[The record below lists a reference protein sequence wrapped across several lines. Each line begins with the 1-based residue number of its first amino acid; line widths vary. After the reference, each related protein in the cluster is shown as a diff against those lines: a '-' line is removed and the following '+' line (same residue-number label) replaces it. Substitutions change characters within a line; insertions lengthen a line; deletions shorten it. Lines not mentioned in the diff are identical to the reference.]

1 VISANVT
8 RTHSEARDSDKQEAR
23 HVTAHHLET
32 DESTSR
38 TVTLLRVL
46 NSIGRLS
53 STSTSERAM
62 AEFVT
67 TSVVD
72 VVGGDGCAVFF
83 YQPET
88 ERLQVRAALGFNSD
102 RISEIFLSIGEG
114 IVGTAAAER
123 KTIAAPDARSHP
135 SYVPTPASG
144 EEKFQSQIS
153 TPMVTADTN
162 ELVGVL
168 SLFSIERLGFD
179 DETVEFLEAIA
190 RETAHAVIAARIRTA
205 SEERLRK
212 KIAEL
217 NTLQRVSRMIASS
230 LDLDEVLRSIA
241 TASVEI
247 IDAEAAAVFR
257 LPPASPTESDDVT
270 LTLDYRVGEIRPLVD
285 ESSRTRLVMQVIRS
299 GAARITEMDYIG
311 GANPLFCMPLRSAR
325 GTMGALCIRLRTGVE
340 LSEDELGLL
349 QAFTDTASL
358 AIENAQLYEEAR
370 ASVRK
375 SSTLLQEMHHRVR
388 NNLQTVAAL
397 LSLQLRETA
406 SEETSAALREA
417 VSRVQSIAAV
427 HDLLS
432 DERRLA
438 GATIDAIAR
447 LVVDQASMTFIHP
460 PLRVTFDVEPSPIV
474 VSSRQATVLAL
485 LINELVANAVEHGFR
500 TRTKGR
506 ISIKATVKGQMCV
519 LDVENDGEPLP
530 PNFDIVER
538 QGLGMRIVERL
549 VSSDLDG
556 RFLMA
561 GTDTG
566 TRVRLSFPIAT
577 NDALNDLS
585 PTR

>member
-1 VISANVT
+1 
-8 RTHSEARDSDKQEAR
+8 
-23 HVTAHHLET
+23 
-32 DESTSR
+32 
-38 TVTLLRVL
+38 
-46 NSIGRLS
+46 
-53 STSTSERAM
+53 
-62 AEFVT
+62 
-67 TSVVD
+67 VVD
-72 VVGGDGCAVFF
+72 VIGGEGCVVFF
-83 YQPET
+83 RQPGT
-88 ERLQVRAALGFNSD
+88 DRLQIGASLGFNNE
-102 RISEIFLSIGEG
+102 RINEIYVPIGEG
-114 IVGTAAAER
+114 IVGTAASEQV
-123 KTIAAPDARSHP
+123 TIVAPDSTNRPNFAPISNLGDER
-135 SYVPTPASG
+135 
-144 EEKFQSQIS
+144 FQSQIA
-153 TPMVTADTN
+153 TPMIMAETN
-162 ELVGVL
+162 ELIGVL
-168 SLFSIERLGFD
+168 SLFSEHPRVFD

-190 RETAHAVIAARIRTA
+190 RESAHAIVAARMRTA
-205 SEERLRK
+205 SEEQLRK

-217 NTLQRVSRMIASS
+217 STLQRVSRVIASS

-257 LPPASPTESDDVT
+257 LPPVPVPDSDDLSLVM
-270 LTLDYRVGEIRPLVD
+270 DYRVGEIRPLVD

-299 GAARITEMDYIG
+299 GAARITELDYIG
-311 GANPLFCMPLRSAR
+311 GANLLFCMPLRSAR
-325 GTMGALCIRLRTGVE
+325 GTMGALCIRLRPGIE
-340 LSEDELGLL
+340 LAEDELGLL

-370 ASVRK
+370 ASVQT

-406 SEETSAALREA
+406 SDETAGALREA

-432 DERRLA
+432 DEGRLA

-447 LVVDQASMTFIHP
+447 LVVEQASMTFIQP
-460 PLRVTFDVEPSPIV
+460 PLHVTFEIEPSSLA

-500 TRTKGR
+500 NRTTGR
-506 ISIKATVKGQMCV
+506 VWIRATSNGRMCS

-530 PNFDIVER
+530 PTFDIAEA

-549 VSSDLDG
+549 VTSDLGG
-556 RFLMA
+556 RFIMA
-561 GTDTG
+561 GTDAG
-566 TRVRLSFPIAT
+566 TRVRLSFPIT
-577 NDALNDLS
+577 SNDALDDLS

>member
-1 VISANVT
+1 VASRSLDFA
-8 RTHSEARDSDKQEAR
+8 
-23 HVTAHHLET
+23 
-32 DESTSR
+32 STSSR
-38 TVTLLRVL
+38 TVTLLRTL

-53 STSTSERAM
+53 STAASEVAI

-72 VVGGDGCAVFF
+72 IVGGDGCAVFIN
-83 YQPET
+83 QPGT
-88 ERLQVRAALGFNSD
+88 DRLQVRAALGFATEK
-102 RISEIFLSIGEG
+102 IHGIQLSVGEG
-114 IVGTAAAER
+114 IVGKAASDRE
-123 KTIAAPDARSHP
+123 TILAPDAHHHP
-135 SYVPTPASG
+135 NFLAVPGSG
-144 EEKFQSQIS
+144 EERFRSELA
-153 TPMVTADTN
+153 TPMVTTDTN
-162 ELVGVL
+162 EMIGVL
-168 SLFSIERLGFD
+168 CLFSQKQRSFD

-190 RETAHAVIAARIRTA
+190 REAAHAIVAARMRSA
-205 SEERLRK
+205 SEEQLRK

-217 NTLQRVSRMIASS
+217 STLQRVSRMIASS

-257 LPPASPTESDDVT
+257 LPPSNVADSDEPSLVM
-270 LTLDYRVGEIRPLVD
+270 DYRVGEIRPLVD
-285 ESSRTRLVMQVIRS
+285 PSSRTRLVMQVIKS
-299 GAARITEMDYIG
+299 GAARITELDYIG
-311 GANPLFCMPLRSAR
+311 GSNLLFCMPLRSAR
-325 GTMGALCIRLRTGVE
+325 GTMGALCIRLRPGIE
-340 LSEDELGLL
+340 LAEDELGLL

-370 ASVRK
+370 ASVQK

-397 LSLQLRETA
+397 LSLQLRETQ
-406 SEETSAALREA
+406 STETTDALREA

-432 DERRLA
+432 DEGRLA
-438 GATIDAIAR
+438 GATVEAIAR
-447 LVVDQASMTFIHP
+447 LVVEQASMTFIHP
-460 PLRVTFDVEPSPIV
+460 PLRVTFTIEPSNLV

-500 TRTKGR
+500 GRTSGHIWIRAETKGH
-506 ISIKATVKGQMCV
+506 MCT

-530 PNFDIVER
+530 PTFDVSEAK
-538 QGLGMRIVERL
+538 GLGMRIVERL
-549 VSSDLDG
+549 VTSDLG
-556 RFLMA
+556 GQFVMA

-566 TRVRLSFPIAT
+566 TRVRLSFPITT
-577 NDALNDLS
+577 NDALSDLS

>member
-1 VISANVT
+1 VISANGT
-8 RTHSEARDSDKQEAR
+8 RSSRVVSASSRQDAQN
-23 HVTAHHLET
+23 VTAHHLET
-32 DESTSR
+32 AESTSR
-38 TVTLLRVL
+38 TVMLLRTL

-53 STSTSERAM
+53 SSSTSERAM

-67 TSVVD
+67 SSVVD
-72 VVGGDGCAVFF
+72 VVGGDGCALFF

-88 ERLQVRAALGFNSD
+88 RRLQVRAALGFDSE
-102 RISEIFLSIGEG
+102 RINEIFLSIGEG

-123 KTIAAPDARSHP
+123 KTVAAPDSSEHP
-135 SYVPTPASG
+135 AHVPVAASG
-144 EEKFQSQIS
+144 EEKFHSQIS

-168 SLFSIERLGFD
+168 SLFSIDRREFD
-179 DETVEFLEAIA
+179 EVTIEFLEAIA
-190 RETAHAVIAARIRTA
+190 REAAHAVIAARIRTA

-257 LPPASPTESDDVT
+257 LPPATPTESDDVP
-270 LTLDYRVGEIRPLVD
+270 LVLDYRVGEIRPLVD

-370 ASVRK
+370 ASVQK

-460 PLRVTFDVEPSPIV
+460 PLRVTFEVEPSPIV

-500 TRTKGR
+500 NRAQGKV
-506 ISIKATVKGQMCV
+506 SIRATMKGQMCV

-530 PNFDIVER
+530 PTFDVDEAR
-538 QGLGMRIVERL
+538 GLGMRIVERL

-561 GTDTG
+561 GTDSG
-566 TRVRLSFPIAT
+566 TRVRLSFPIAR
-577 NDALNDLS
+577 NDALSDLS

>member
-1 VISANVT
+1 MNGT
-8 RTHSEARDSDKQEAR
+8 RIA
-23 HVTAHHLET
+23 TAPGFGNERLPFVQ
-32 DESTSR
+32 DGSFDAALFSSR
-38 TVTLLRVL
+38 TVTLLRTL

-53 STSTSERAM
+53 SSSASERAI

-67 TSVVD
+67 SSVVD
-72 VVGGDGCAVFF
+72 VIGGDGCAVFLL
-83 YQPET
+83 QPGT
-88 ERLQVRAALGFNSD
+88 DRLQIGAALGFNVE
-102 RISEIFLSIGEG
+102 RINDIHLALGEG
-114 IVGTAAAER
+114 IVGTAGR
-123 KTIAAPDARSHP
+123 DRTTIAAPDAATHP
-135 SYVPTPASG
+135 NHVYIPNSG
-144 EEKFQSQIS
+144 GDQFHSQIA
-153 TPMVTADTN
+153 TPMVMADTN
-162 ELVGVL
+162 ELIGVL
-168 SLFSIERLGFD
+168 SLFSVERRVFD

-190 RETAHAVIAARIRTA
+190 RESAHAIVATRMRTA
-205 SEERLRK
+205 SEEQLRK
-212 KIAEL
+212 KVAEL
-217 NTLQRVSRMIASS
+217 STLQRVSRVIASS

-257 LPPASPTESDDVT
+257 LPTVAAPESDDLSLVM
-270 LTLDYRVGEIRPLVD
+270 DYRVGEIRPLVD

-299 GAARITEMDYIG
+299 GAARITELDYIG
-311 GANPLFCMPLRSAR
+311 GANLLFCMPLRSAR
-325 GTMGALCIRLRTGVE
+325 GTMGALCIRLRPGVE
-340 LSEDELGLL
+340 LAEDELGLL

-370 ASVRK
+370 ASVQT

-406 SEETSAALREA
+406 SDETAGALREA

-432 DERRLA
+432 DEGRLA
-438 GATIDAIAR
+438 SATIDAIAR
-447 LVVDQASMTFIHP
+447 LVVEQASMTFIQP
-460 PLRVTFDVEPSPIV
+460 PLRVTFDIEPSSLT

-500 TRTKGR
+500 NRTTGR
-506 ISIKATVKGQMCV
+506 VWIRATSNGRMCS

-530 PNFDIVER
+530 PTFDLSQS

-549 VSSDLDG
+549 VTSDLGG
-556 RFLMA
+556 RFIMA

-566 TRVRLSFPIAT
+566 TRVRLSFPIT
-577 NDALNDLS
+577 LNDALSDLS

>member
-1 VISANVT
+1 MLT
-8 RTHSEARDSDKQEAR
+8 RWLDFP
-23 HVTAHHLET
+23 
-32 DESTSR
+32 STSSR
-38 TVTLLRVL
+38 TVRLLRTL
-46 NSIGRLS
+46 NSIGRMS
-53 STSTSERAM
+53 ATSASETAI

-67 TSVVD
+67 SSVVD
-72 VVGGDGCAVFF
+72 VVGGDACAVFLC
-83 YQPET
+83 QPGT
-88 ERLQVRAALGFNSD
+88 DRLQVRAALGFSPDGGND
-102 RISEIFLSIGEG
+102 IQLSVGEG
-114 IVGTAAAER
+114 IVGSAAAER
-123 KTIAAPDARSHP
+123 ATIAAPDAAAHP
-135 SYVPTPASG
+135 RYAAVAKSG
-144 EEKFQSQIS
+144 EEKFRSQIA
-153 TPMVTADTN
+153 TPMATPETN
-162 ELVGVL
+162 ELIGVL
-168 SLFSIERLGFD
+168 TLYSVRRRTFD
-179 DETVEFLEAIA
+179 DETIEFLEAIA
-190 RETAHAVIAARIRTA
+190 RESAHAIVAARMRSA
-205 SEERLRK
+205 SDEQLRK

-257 LPPASPTESDDVT
+257 VPPAANDSDDVS
-270 LTLDYRVGEIRPLVD
+270 LVMDYRVGEIRPLID
-285 ESSRTRLVMQVIRS
+285 ESSRTRLVLQVIRS

-311 GANPLFCMPLRSAR
+311 GANLLFCMPLRSAR
-325 GTMGALCIRLRTGVE
+325 GTMGALCIRLRPGIE

-370 ASVRK
+370 ASVRT

-397 LSLQLRETA
+397 LSLQLREPA
-406 SEETSAALREA
+406 SAETEGALREA

-432 DERRLA
+432 DEGRLA
-438 GATIDAIAR
+438 GATVEAIAR
-447 LVVDQASMTFIHP
+447 LVVDQASMTFIQP
-460 PLRVTFDVEPSPIV
+460 PLRVTFDIESSSLA

-485 LINELVANAVEHGFR
+485 LINELVANAVEHGF
-500 TRTKGR
+500 KGR
-506 ISIKATVKGQMCV
+506 TEGRVWIRATTRGQMCL

-530 PNFDIVER
+530 PTFDVAES

-549 VSSDLDG
+549 VTSDLGG

-561 GTDTG
+561 GTDHG
-566 TRVRLSFPIAT
+566 TRVRLTFPLGAD
-577 NDALNDLS
+577 DASSDLS

>member
-1 VISANVT
+1 MPP
-8 RTHSEARDSDKQEAR
+8 RTTEQQSPG
-23 HVTAHHLET
+23 
-32 DESTSR
+32 SR
-38 TVTLLRVL
+38 TVTLLRTL

-53 STSTSERAM
+53 STSSSEKAI
-62 AEFVT
+62 AEFAT
-67 TSVVD
+67 ASVVD
-72 VVGGDGCAVFF
+72 IVGGDGCALFLFSDDDNQLHLKSV
-83 YQPET
+83 
-88 ERLQVRAALGFNSD
+88 LGFSVD
-102 RISEIFLSIGEG
+102 STYQLSLPLESG
-114 IVGTAAAER
+114 IVGAAATER
-123 KTIAAPDARSHP
+123 ATIVAPDAAAHP
-135 SYVPTPASG
+135 AYFPVADSG
-144 EEKFQSQIS
+144 EDRYRSQVAS
-153 TPMVTADTN
+153 PMINPDN
-162 ELVGVL
+162 NDLIGVL
-168 SLFSIERLGFD
+168 SLFAFEPGDFG

-190 RETAHAVIAARIRTA
+190 REAAHAIAASRTRAA
-205 SEERLRK
+205 SDEQLRK

-217 NTLQRVSRMIASS
+217 STLQRVSRVIASS

-257 LPPASPTESDDVT
+257 LPPSVPTESDDVP
-270 LTLDYRVGEIRPLVD
+270 LVMDYRVGEIRPLVD

-299 GAARITEMDYIG
+299 GAARITELDYIG
-311 GANPLFCMPLRSAR
+311 GSNLLFCMPLRSAR
-325 GTMGALCIRLRTGVE
+325 GTMGALCIRLRPGIE

-370 ASVRK
+370 ASVQT
-375 SSTLLQEMHHRVR
+375 SQTLLQEMHHRVR

-397 LSLQLRETA
+397 LSLQLRETN
-406 SEETSAALREA
+406 SGETAVVLREA

-432 DERRLA
+432 DEGRLA

-447 LVVDQASMTFIHP
+447 LVVDQASMTIIQP
-460 PLRVTFDVEPSPIV
+460 PLRVTFQIEPSPIV

-485 LINELVANAVEHGFR
+485 LINELVANAIEHGF
-500 TRTKGR
+500 KGR
-506 ISIKATVKGQMCV
+506 ATGSIWVRATMKGQMCT

-530 PNFDIVER
+530 PTFDVAEF

-549 VSSDLDG
+549 VTSDLGG

-566 TRVRLSFPIAT
+566 TRVRLSFPLTT
-577 NDALNDLS
+577 NDELNDLS

>member
-1 VISANVT
+1 MTS
-8 RTHSEARDSDKQEAR
+8 HSLDFAA
-23 HVTAHHLET
+23 TG
-32 DESTSR
+32 SR
-38 TVTLLRVL
+38 TVTLLRTL

-53 STSTSERAM
+53 STSASETAI

-72 VVGGDGCAVFF
+72 IVGGDACAVLFC
-83 YQPET
+83 QPGT
-88 ERLQVRAALGFNSD
+88 KRLQVRAATGFE
-102 RISEIFLSIGEG
+102 SEQIHEIHVEVGEG
-114 IVGTAAAER
+114 IVGAAANER
-123 KTIAAPDARSHP
+123 NTIAASDARSHP
-135 SYVPTPASG
+135 KFAARPESG
-144 EEKFQSQIS
+144 EDKFRSQIA
-153 TPMVTADTN
+153 TPLVTTDTN
-162 ELVGVL
+162 ELIGVL
-168 SLFSIERLGFD
+168 TLFSIRTQTFD
-179 DETVEFLEAIA
+179 EETIEFLEAIA
-190 RETAHAVIAARIRTA
+190 RESAHAVMAARMRSA
-205 SEERLRK
+205 SEEQLRK

-257 LPPASPTESDDVT
+257 LQPPNAENEDVS
-270 LTLDYRVGEIRPLVD
+270 LIVDYRVGEIRPLVD
-285 ESSRTRLVMQVIRS
+285 ESSRTRLVMQVMKS

-311 GANPLFCMPLRSAR
+311 GANLLFCMPLRSAR
-325 GTMGALCIRLRTGVE
+325 GTMGALCIRLRPGIE
-340 LSEDELGLL
+340 LTDDELGLL

-370 ASVRK
+370 ASVQT

-397 LSLQLRETA
+397 LSLQVRETQ
-406 SEETSAALREA
+406 SEETAVALREA

-432 DERRLA
+432 DEGRLA
-438 GATIDAIAR
+438 GATVEAIAR
-447 LVVDQASMTFIHP
+447 LVVDQASMTFIQP
-460 PLRVTFDVEPSPIV
+460 PLRVTFEIEPSSLV

-485 LINELVANAVEHGFR
+485 LINELVANAVEHGFKD
-500 TRTKGR
+500 RTKGR
-506 ISIKATVKGQMCV
+506 IWIRATTNRNMCS

-530 PNFDIVER
+530 PTFDIAKQ

-549 VSSDLDG
+549 VTSDLG
-556 RFLMA
+556 GQFLMA
-561 GTDTG
+561 GTDAG
-566 TRVRLSFPIAT
+566 TRVRLSFPLTT
-577 NDALNDLS
+577 NDALSDLS

>member
-1 VISANVT
+1 MTSRSLDFA
-8 RTHSEARDSDKQEAR
+8 
-23 HVTAHHLET
+23 
-32 DESTSR
+32 STSSR
-38 TVTLLRVL
+38 TVTLLRTL

-53 STSTSERAM
+53 STAASEVAI

-72 VVGGDGCAVFF
+72 IVGGDGCAVFIN
-83 YQPET
+83 QPGT
-88 ERLQVRAALGFNSD
+88 DRLQVRAALGFATE
-102 RISEIFLSIGEG
+102 RIHGIQLSVGEG
-114 IVGTAAAER
+114 IVGKAASDRE
-123 KTIAAPDARSHP
+123 TILAPDAHHHP
-135 SYVPTPASG
+135 NFLAVPGSG
-144 EEKFQSQIS
+144 EERFRSEIA
-153 TPMVTADTN
+153 TPMVTTDTN
-162 ELVGVL
+162 EMIGVL
-168 SLFSIERLGFD
+168 CLFSQKQRSFD

-190 RETAHAVIAARIRTA
+190 REAAHAIVAARMRSA
-205 SEERLRK
+205 SEEQLRK

-217 NTLQRVSRMIASS
+217 STLQRVSRMIASS

-257 LPPASPTESDDVT
+257 LPPPNVSESEEPSLVM
-270 LTLDYRVGEIRPLVD
+270 DYRVGEIRPLVD
-285 ESSRTRLVMQVIRS
+285 ESSRTRLVMQVIKS
-299 GAARITEMDYIG
+299 GAARITELDYIG
-311 GANPLFCMPLRSAR
+311 GSNLLFCMPLRSAR
-325 GTMGALCIRLRTGVE
+325 GTMGALCIRLRPGIE
-340 LSEDELGLL
+340 LAEDELGLL

-370 ASVRK
+370 ASVQK

-397 LSLQLRETA
+397 LSLQLRETQ
-406 SEETSAALREA
+406 STETTDALREA

-432 DERRLA
+432 DEGRLA
-438 GATIDAIAR
+438 GATVEAIAR
-447 LVVDQASMTFIHP
+447 LVVEQASMTFIHP
-460 PLRVTFDVEPSPIV
+460 PLRVTFTIEPSTLV

-500 TRTKGR
+500 GRTSGHIWIRAETKGH
-506 ISIKATVKGQMCV
+506 MCT

-530 PNFDIVER
+530 PTFDVSEAK
-538 QGLGMRIVERL
+538 GLGMRIVERL
-549 VSSDLDG
+549 VTSDLG
-556 RFLMA
+556 GQFVMA

-566 TRVRLSFPIAT
+566 TRVRLSFPITT
-577 NDALNDLS
+577 NDALSDLS

>member
-1 VISANVT
+1 MTSRSLDFA
-8 RTHSEARDSDKQEAR
+8 
-23 HVTAHHLET
+23 
-32 DESTSR
+32 STSSR
-38 TVTLLRVL
+38 TVTLLRTL

-53 STSTSERAM
+53 STAASEVAI

-72 VVGGDGCAVFF
+72 VVGGDGCAVFIN
-83 YQPET
+83 QPGT
-88 ERLQVRAALGFNSD
+88 DRLQVRAALGFATEK
-102 RISEIFLSIGEG
+102 IHGIQLSVGEG
-114 IVGTAAAER
+114 IVGKAASDRE
-123 KTIAAPDARSHP
+123 TILAPDAHHHP
-135 SYVPTPASG
+135 NFLAVPGSG
-144 EEKFQSQIS
+144 EERFRSELA
-153 TPMVTADTN
+153 TPMVTTDTN
-162 ELVGVL
+162 EMIGVL
-168 SLFSIERLGFD
+168 CLFSQKQRSFD

-190 RETAHAVIAARIRTA
+190 REAAHAIVAARMRSA
-205 SEERLRK
+205 SEEQLRK

-217 NTLQRVSRMIASS
+217 STLQRVSRMIASS

-257 LPPASPTESDDVT
+257 LPPPNVADSDEPSLVM
-270 LTLDYRVGEIRPLVD
+270 DYRVGEIRPLVD
-285 ESSRTRLVMQVIRS
+285 PSSRTRLVMQVIKS
-299 GAARITEMDYIG
+299 GAARITELDYIG
-311 GANPLFCMPLRSAR
+311 GSNLLFCMPLRSAR
-325 GTMGALCIRLRTGVE
+325 GTMGALCIRLRPGIE
-340 LSEDELGLL
+340 LAEDELGLL

-370 ASVRK
+370 ASVQK

-397 LSLQLRETA
+397 LSLQLRETQ
-406 SEETSAALREA
+406 STETTDALREA

-432 DERRLA
+432 DEGRLA
-438 GATIDAIAR
+438 GATVEAIAR
-447 LVVDQASMTFIHP
+447 LVVEQASMTFIHP
-460 PLRVTFDVEPSPIV
+460 PLRVTFTIEPSNLV

-500 TRTKGR
+500 GRTSGHIWIRAETKGH
-506 ISIKATVKGQMCV
+506 MCT

-530 PNFDIVER
+530 PTFDVSEAK
-538 QGLGMRIVERL
+538 GLGMRIVERL
-549 VSSDLDG
+549 VTSDLG
-556 RFLMA
+556 GQFVMA

-566 TRVRLSFPIAT
+566 TRVRLSFPITT
-577 NDALNDLS
+577 NDALSDLS

>member
-1 VISANVT
+1 MPQ
-8 RTHSEARDSDKQEAR
+8 RTTEQQSPG
-23 HVTAHHLET
+23 
-32 DESTSR
+32 SR
-38 TVTLLRVL
+38 TVTLLRTL

-53 STSTSERAM
+53 STSSSEKAI
-62 AEFVT
+62 AEFAT
-67 TSVVD
+67 ASVVD
-72 VVGGDGCAVFF
+72 IVGGDACALFL
-83 YQPET
+83 YSTDDQ
-88 ERLQVRAALGFNSD
+88 RLHLKSALGFTYDS
-102 RISEIFLSIGEG
+102 SHQFSLPLESG
-114 IVGTAAAER
+114 IVGAAASGR
-123 KTIAAPDARSHP
+123 STIVAPDAATHP
-135 SYVPTPASG
+135 AHFPVEDSG
-144 EEKFQSQIS
+144 EDRYRSQVAS
-153 TPMVTADTN
+153 PMINPDN
-162 ELVGVL
+162 NDLIGVL
-168 SLFSIERLGFD
+168 SLFAVEPGDFG
-179 DETVEFLEAIA
+179 DETVEFLDAIA
-190 RETAHAVIAARIRTA
+190 REAAHAIVASRTRAA
-205 SEERLRK
+205 SDEQLRK

-217 NTLQRVSRMIASS
+217 STLQRVSRVIASS

-257 LPPASPTESDDVT
+257 LPPSVPTESDDVP
-270 LTLDYRVGEIRPLVD
+270 LVMDYRVGEIRPLVD

-299 GAARITEMDYIG
+299 GAARITELDYIG
-311 GANPLFCMPLRSAR
+311 GSNLLFCMPLRSAR
-325 GTMGALCIRLRTGVE
+325 GTMGALCIRLRPGVE

-370 ASVRK
+370 ASVQT
-375 SSTLLQEMHHRVR
+375 SHTLLQEMHHRVR

-397 LSLQLRETA
+397 LSLQLRETN
-406 SEETSAALREA
+406 SQETAVVLREA

-432 DERRLA
+432 DEGRLA

-447 LVVDQASMTFIHP
+447 LVVDQASMTIIQP
-460 PLRVTFDVEPSPIV
+460 PLRVNFQIEPSPII

-485 LINELVANAVEHGFR
+485 LINELVANAIEHGF
-500 TRTKGR
+500 KGR
-506 ISIKATVKGQMCV
+506 ATGTIWVRATMKGQMCT

-530 PNFDIVER
+530 PMFDVAEF

-549 VSSDLDG
+549 VTSDLGG

-566 TRVRLSFPIAT
+566 TRVRLSFPLTT
-577 NDALNDLS
+577 NDELNDLS

>member
-1 VISANVT
+1 MTT
-8 RTHSEARDSDKQEAR
+8 RPNEHRPTG
-23 HVTAHHLET
+23 
-32 DESTSR
+32 SR
-38 TVTLLRVL
+38 TVTLLRTL

-53 STSTSERAM
+53 SSASSEKAI
-62 AEFVT
+62 AEFATAAVI
-67 TSVVD
+67 D
-72 VVGGDGCAVFF
+72 IVGGDACALFL
-83 YQPET
+83 YGPEDNQ
-88 ERLQVRAALGFNSD
+88 LHLKSALGFTYDPGFQFSLPLEHG
-102 RISEIFLSIGEG
+102 IIG
-114 IVGTAAAER
+114 AAATGR
-123 KTIAAPDARSHP
+123 VTIIAPDAATHP
-135 SYVPTPASG
+135 AHYPVAGTG
-144 EEKFQSQIS
+144 EERFQSQVAS
-153 TPMVTADTN
+153 PMINPDNN
-162 ELVGVL
+162 ELIGVL
-168 SLFSIERLGFD
+168 SLFAEEPGDFG

-190 RETAHAVIAARIRTA
+190 REAAHAIVASRTRARND
-205 SEERLRK
+205 EQLRK

-217 NTLQRVSRMIASS
+217 STLQRVSRVIASS

-257 LPPASPTESDDVT
+257 LPPAVPTESDDVP
-270 LTLDYRVGEIRPLVD
+270 LVMDYRVGEIRPLVD

-299 GAARITEMDYIG
+299 GAARITELDYIG
-311 GANPLFCMPLRSAR
+311 GSNLLFCMPLRSAR
-325 GTMGALCIRLRTGVE
+325 GTMGALCIRLRPGIE

-370 ASVRK
+370 ASVQT

-397 LSLQLRETA
+397 LSLQARETS
-406 SEETSAALREA
+406 SEETSAVLREA

-432 DERRLA
+432 DEGRLA

-447 LVVDQASMTFIHP
+447 LVVDQASMTFIQP
-460 PLRVTFDVEPSPIV
+460 PLRVSFQIEPSPII

-485 LINELVANAVEHGFR
+485 LINELVANAVEHGF
-500 TRTKGR
+500 KGR
-506 ISIKATVKGQMCV
+506 SAGTVWIRASMKGQMCT

-530 PNFDIVER
+530 PTFDVSEF

-549 VSSDLDG
+549 VSSDLGG

-561 GTDTG
+561 GTDAG
-566 TRVRLSFPIAT
+566 TRVRLSFPVTA
-577 NDALNDLS
+577 NDALDDLS